1 MTVTSRASVGYP
13 VRSATL
19 EDAPPIATIYND
31 AVATTVAT
39 FDTEPRSLEAQRAW
53 LQQHRAPFTVLV
65 VEDAGAVVGWASLSP
80 WSDRKAYAGT
90 AEVSVYVAGT
100 HRGRG
105 CGGAL
110 MDRLVGASD
119 AAGFHTLIAR
129 VAEPNP
135 ASRRLHERRGFV
147 SVGVMHEVGWKFDRW
162 VDVRIFQRLLA
173 LPRVDGIPAP
183 GPAQS

>member
-1 MTVTSRASVGYP
+1 MTVTDRASVGYS
-13 VRSATL
+13 VRSATI
-19 EDAPPIATIYND
+19 EDALPIAAIYND

-53 LQQHRAPFTVLV
+53 LEQHRTPWTVLV
-65 VEDAGAVVGWASLSP
+65 AEDAGTVVGWASLSP

-90 AEVSVYVAGT
+90 AEVSVYVAAT

-162 VDVRIFQRLLA
+162 VDVRIFQRLSA
-173 LPRVDGIPAP
+173 PARSDGLPLSGP
-183 GPAQS
+183 GQS